1 MTNDLVK
8 IAKEF
13 PKGFY
18 TVTNKKGEK
27 FTCKTRLD
35 GGDLTEL
42 MREVFDKRIRQ
53 NLLEL
58 KIEIDHQPLE
68 VGLERFFY
76 IQLSELGYSIGK
88 DTAMKRSISILE
100 VSQIVTPS
108 LGPAEKINEKKMKIQ
123 YFCSLGKD

>member
-88 DTAMKRSISILE
+88 DTAMNSLLYVAKQNSFHPIVEYLE
-100 VSQIVTPS
+100 N
-108 LGPAEKINEKKMKIQ
+108 L
-123 YFCSLGKD
+123 

>member
-58 KIEIDHQPLE
+58 KIEIDNQPLE

-76 IQLSELGYSIGK
+76 I
-88 DTAMKRSISILE
+88 
-100 VSQIVTPS
+100 
-108 LGPAEKINEKKMKIQ
+108 
-123 YFCSLGKD
+123 